1 MRKRVVIALLLISFM
16 ATNFPAAES
25 TFIDPGKAKR
35 AEGALR
41 VKLVRVGVRDCDKY
55 CWTEV
60 EILEVLQNKF
70 GFSFKNRLVVAH
82 YSWEPGIPE
91 GESTIYLVRYNPKS
105 SDFWM
110 LLNGSGKD
118 GVSHATPSPKKE
130 R

>member
-1 MRKRVVIALLLISFM
+1 MRMRVVIALLLLSFM
-16 ATNFPAAES
+16 APNFPAEES

-35 AEGALR
+35 SEVALR
-41 VKLVRVGVRDCDKY
+41 VKLIRVAAGCDKY
-55 CWTEV
+55 CWPEV
-60 EILEVLQNKF
+60 EILKVLQNKS
-70 GFSFKNRLVVAH
+70 GFSFKKRLAVAH

-91 GESTIYLVRYNPKS
+91 GESTIYLVRYNPEGSALWK
-105 SDFWM
+105 

>member
-1 MRKRVVIALLLISFM
+1 MRKRVVIALLLISFT

-35 AEGALR
+35 SEVALR
-41 VKLVRVGVRDCDKY
+41 VKLVRVADCDKY
-55 CWTEV
+55 CWPEV
-60 EILEVLQNKF
+60 EILKVLQNKS
-70 GFSFKNRLVVAH
+70 GFSFEKRLAVAH

-91 GESTIYLVRYNPKS
+91 GESTIYLVRYNPKGS
-105 SDFWM
+105 ALWK

-118 GVSHATPSPKKE
+118 GVSHATPSPKKK